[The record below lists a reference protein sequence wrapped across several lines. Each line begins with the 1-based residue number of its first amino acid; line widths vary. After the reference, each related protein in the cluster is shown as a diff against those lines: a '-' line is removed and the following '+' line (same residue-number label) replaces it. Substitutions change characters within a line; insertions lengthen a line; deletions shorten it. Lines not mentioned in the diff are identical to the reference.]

1 MSSFNFMLSVSRKP
15 IFKISS
21 TRQRRNIRNEVGS
34 NSVVPS
40 LASPSSSCIEEINAP
55 VNLADVP
62 SSSTDYADGIDAIH
76 GVDVNDNS
84 SSSSSS
90 LSSSVLCSSEAVP
103 ETSFL
108 KSLASYCV
116 DNNINHVQGNNL
128 LTLLRTHSCFSH
140 LPEDIRTVLDT
151 PRTCVATYVVEPGE
165 YVHFDVEAEIVKY
178 IRNASFSPDRELEL
192 DFSTDGCA
200 LDRAGTIHLWPI
212 QCMIRNIPD
221 ARPIVVGIY
230 RGLQKPSDPNRLFNM
245 FIMNIT
251 HMLSNGGV
259 DLNGT
264 KLPIKLRCFIADA
277 PARAFI
283 LNHRGHTSSRPCSK
297 CKVSGTHSEGRYL
310 FNGIK
315 HLLRTDNQ
323 YSQCVDEDHHKE
335 GCSPLSLLP
344 IGMVS
349 QVPFEYMHLVCL
361 GVTKKILSAWI
372 SGKFSRLSKLSGSH
386 LARMSARLD
395 KLREFC
401 PSEFGRRPRSLVYY
415 AKYKAT
421 EFRQFLLYTVS
432 VVVYGLLND
441 NLYTHFLFLHTGI
454 QILASQSPSSHFL
467 NFAEL
472 ALQKFVLRSEELYGP
487 NFCSYNV
494 HGLLHLTND
503 VRRLG
508 PLDSFSAFPFESNM
522 RIFRKYCRKPG
533 LPLQQFVNR
542 MAEIQAHGANRVR
555 VVPSSDIEVSVP
567 LGCGTDFLQYRRIQF
582 NGMSFSL
589 DVRDN
594 CCILRDCAICILSS
608 IGEHSNTFRLG
619 VQKFT
624 EVDDI
629 FDIGIKSSA
638 VGLYKCRYL
647 SPEFNIS
654 PYGVCSKCF
663 RMPFPGD
670 NMDDNEEDE
679 QERREYAVAVMLHSD
694 NM

>member
-1 MSSFNFMLSVSRKP
+1 MSYFNFKLSVSRKP

-40 LASPSSSCIEEINAP
+40 LASPSSSCIQEINAP

-62 SSSTDYADGIDAIH
+62 SSSTDYADDIDAIH
-76 GVDVNDNS
+76 GVDVDDNS

-103 ETSFL
+103 ETSFQE
-108 KSLASYCV
+108 SLASCCV

-128 LTLLRTHSCFSH
+128 LTLLRTHSCFSN
-140 LPEDIRTVLDT
+140 LPKDIRTVLGT
-151 PRTCVATYVVEPGE
+151 PRTRVSTYVVEPGE

-212 QCMIRNIPD
+212 QCTIRNIPD
-221 ARPIVVGIY
+221 AKPIVVGIY
-230 RGLQKPSDPNRLFNM
+230 RGLQKPSGPNRLFNM

-259 DLNGT
+259 DLDGT
-264 KLPIKLRCFIADA
+264 KVPIKLRYFIADA

-297 CKVSGTHSEGRYL
+297 CKVSGTHSEGRYV

-315 HLLRTDNQ
+315 HLFRTDNQ

-335 GCSPLSLLP
+335 GCNPLASLP
-344 IGMVS
+344 FEMVS

-372 SGKFSRLSKLSGSH
+372 SRKFSRLSKLSGSH
-386 LARMSARLD
+386 LAGMSARLD
-395 KLREFC
+395 RLREFC

-421 EFRQFLLYTVS
+421 EFRQFLLYTGPVMA
-432 VVVYGLLND
+432 YGLLND
-441 NLYTHFLFLHTGI
+441 NLYTHFLFLHTAI
-454 QILASQSPSSHFL
+454 RILASQSPSGQFL
-467 NFAEL
+467 
-472 ALQKFVLRSEELYGP
+472 KFVLRSEKLYGP

-494 HGLLHLTND
+494 HGLLHLTNY
-503 VRRLG
+503 VRRLC
-508 PLDSFSAFPFESNM
+508 PLDSFSAFPYESNV
-522 RIFRKYCRKPG
+522 RILRKYCRKPG

-542 MAEIQAHGANRVR
+542 MAEIQTHGANRVR
-555 VVPSSDIEVSVP
+555 VVASSDIEVSMP
-567 LGCGTDFLQYRRIQF
+567 LGCGTDILQYRRIQF

-589 DVRDN
+589 HVRDN
-594 CCILRDCAICILSS
+594 CCILRDGAICILSS
-608 IGEHSNTFRLG
+608 IAEHTNTFRLG

-624 EVDDI
+624 EVGDI

-654 PYGVCSKCF
+654 PHDVYSKCF